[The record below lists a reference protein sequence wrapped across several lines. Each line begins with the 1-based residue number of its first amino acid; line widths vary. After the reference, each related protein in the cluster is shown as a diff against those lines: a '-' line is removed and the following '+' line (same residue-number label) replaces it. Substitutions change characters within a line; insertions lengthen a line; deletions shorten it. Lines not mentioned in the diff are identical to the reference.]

1 MAEVAST
8 TNEAL
13 LLDHML
19 KNVKDQGGER
29 LYLLNHYLE
38 MFRTTVFRQ
47 TMFAEFER
55 EIYKYAE
62 SGGALTADYLSE
74 TYKN

>member
-1 MAEVAST
+1 
-8 TNEAL
+8 
-13 LLDHML
+13 
-19 KNVKDQGGER
+19 
-29 LYLLNHYLE
+29 

-74 TYKN
+74 TYKKN